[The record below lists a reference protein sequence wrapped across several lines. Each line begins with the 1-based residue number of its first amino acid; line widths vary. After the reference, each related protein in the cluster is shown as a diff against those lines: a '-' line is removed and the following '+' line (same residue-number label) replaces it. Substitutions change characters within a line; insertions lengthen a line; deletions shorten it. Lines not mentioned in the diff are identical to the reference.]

1 MHANLRTSAAE
12 HDYGPPVPM
21 GLPRLAKLAFDGED
35 LTRISDDLIHR
46 IAATR
51 DGAAAL
57 LDLSTIAMLEQRRED
72 RLELQSLALRVEQL
86 YRQAPVSPRS
96 ASLRVLAFLAP
107 GDFLAN
113 LPVEFLLANSNVQ
126 LDTLYVAPAIPFPD
140 SVPWHDVALVAV
152 AESDENQ
159 AVLRAI
165 ADVVRNWPVPV
176 VNAPD
181 RIARLTRDGTW
192 NLLKSVPG
200 VVMPVNTR
208 VDRTCLMKLAACDE
222 SVENLLQ
229 GESFPIIVRPTDS
242 HAGHGLAKIDDPAAL
257 VPYLE
262 EQSADSF
269 YIAPF
274 VDYRSADGQFRKY
287 RIALIEG
294 RPYAC
299 HMAISDHWMV
309 HYLNAGMTESSSK
322 RAEEARFMARFDQ
335 DFAVQHTAALTT
347 IAELVDLEYLPF
359 DCAET
364 QDGQLLIFES
374 GTNMIVHSM
383 DPPDLFPYKKKQMD
397 KVFLAFETML
407 RHQASRM
414 AGNSNGVEL
423 KLATP
428 LNTFSS
434 S

>member
-1 MHANLRTSAAE
+1 MHNNLRSLVAE
-12 HDYGPPVPM
+12 RDDGPPVPM
-21 GLPRLAKLAFDGED
+21 GLPLLAKLAFDGAD

-46 IAATR
+46 IADTQE
-51 DGAAAL
+51 GAAAL

-72 RLELQSLALRVEQL
+72 RLELQSLALRVAQI
-86 YRQAPVSPRS
+86 YRQAPVSS
-96 ASLRVLAFLAP
+96 KGASLQVLAFLAP

-113 LPVEFLLANSNVQ
+113 LPIEFLLANANVQ
-126 LDTLYVAPAIPFPD
+126 LDMIYVAPGIPFPQPIP
-140 SVPWHDVALVAV
+140 SHDVALVAV

-159 AVLRAI
+159 PVLRAI

-200 VVMPVNTR
+200 VIMPINIR
-208 VDRTCLMKLAACDE
+208 VDRTGLTKLATCDDA
-222 SVENLLQ
+222 VENLLP
-229 GESFPIIVRPTDS
+229 GETFPIIVRPTDS

-257 VPYLE
+257 IPYLE

-309 HYLNAGMTESSSK
+309 HYLNAGMTHSSSK
-322 RAEEARFMARFDQ
+322 RAEEARFMARFDRE
-335 DFAVQHTAALTT
+335 FAVQHATALGT
-347 IAELVDLEYLPF
+347 IAELADLEYLPL

-364 QDGQLLIFES
+364 RDGKLLIFES

-383 DPPDLFPYKKKQMD
+383 DPPDLFPYKKEQMD

-407 RHQASRM
+407 RNQACRSV
-414 AGNSNGVEL
+414 ANSNGARFDF
-423 KLATP
+423 KTRR
-428 LNTFSS
+428 TMFSS
-434 S
+434 